1 MNFSEAEGQY
11 QTLLQQ
17 WRSGQL
23 TPDQFKN
30 AVGRLAVQVPDG
42 SWWTIRAEDG
52 AWLHRTSQGLVEAMP
67 PRQAQAAPMP
77 GDSRPAYQM
86 TSAPPPRKKRSF
98 WKGCFLTLFWLVV
111 IVAVL
116 VGAGYWAVQTGRI
129 SLIQVGALVEGVGEI
144 SVVNASDGELRVV
157 YTRLDTEDGVPAELD
172 SQSLAS
178 FDIGGRG
185 GMSPGRYRLDFSAEG
200 DQPPAVSCVLRLG
213 RSETYT
219 FVAVPQGVAVAREG
233 QSSQSA
239 AEVDVQSSSLCR
251 Q

>member
-1 MNFSEAEGQY
+1 MSFSEAERQY
-11 QTLLQQ
+11 QALLRQ
-17 WRSGQL
+17 WRAGQL
-23 TPDQFKN
+23 SPEQFSGAVDQL
-30 AVGRLAVQVPDG
+30 RVQAPDG

-67 PRQAQAAPMP
+67 PRQGPAQPADAATQ
-77 GDSRPAYQM
+77 PAYQM
-86 TSAPPPRKKRSF
+86 TPTPEPRKKRSF
-98 WKGCFLTLFWLVV
+98 WKGCFLTLFWLLL
-111 IVAVL
+111 IVAILAGV
-116 VGAGYWAVQTGRI
+116 GYWAVQSGRV
-129 SLIQVGALVEGVGEI
+129 SLIQVGALLEGVGEI
-144 SVVNASDGELRVV
+144 SVVNASDGVLRVV
-157 YTRLDTEDGVPAELD
+157 YTRLDTEDSVPAELD

-200 DQPPAVSCVLRLG
+200 DQPPPVSCVLRLA

-219 FVAVPQGVAVAREG
+219 FVAVPQGIAVAREG